1 MLISDKA
8 DIHPS
13 ASLAEGVSIGPWTCI
28 GPNVTIGKGTRI
40 DSHVVIQQNTSIGA
54 NNVVHSYAMLGGD
67 PQDAS
72 YERGHPTW
80 LEMGDNNQV
89 REHVSIHR
97 GSLKGDGYTRIGS
110 NNLIFVGSH
119 IAHDCQVG
127 NHTTF
132 FNHATL
138 GGHCHVDDRAVLSAF
153 CALHQFCRVGR
164 YAFLARGAASPK
176 DIAPYMLVN
185 SEPLRPCGLN
195 LVALKRAGFSSSLIL
210 QLKRAYRVLCRQQ
223 LTLPDALNELK
234 AMSQETPE
242 IQCIVDFFE
251 NSTRGV
257 VR

>member
-13 ASLAEGVSIGPWTCI
+13 ASIAKGVSIGPWTHI

-40 DSHVVIQQNTSIGA
+40 DSHVVIQQNTSLGV

-72 YERGHPTW
+72 YQDEATW
-80 LEMGDNNQV
+80 LEIGDGNHI
-89 REHVSIHR
+89 REYVSIHR

-110 NNLIFVGSH
+110 DNSIFIGSH

-138 GGHCHVDDRAVLSAF
+138 AGHCEINDHAVLSAF
-153 CALHQFCRVGR
+153 CTVHQFCRVGQ
-164 YAFLARGAASPK
+164 YAFLARGAGSPK

-210 QLKRAYRVLCRQQ
+210 QLKRAYRVLCRQH
-223 LTLPDALNELK
+223 LTLPDALIKLK
-234 AMSQETPE
+234 AMTQETPE

-257 VR
+257 LR